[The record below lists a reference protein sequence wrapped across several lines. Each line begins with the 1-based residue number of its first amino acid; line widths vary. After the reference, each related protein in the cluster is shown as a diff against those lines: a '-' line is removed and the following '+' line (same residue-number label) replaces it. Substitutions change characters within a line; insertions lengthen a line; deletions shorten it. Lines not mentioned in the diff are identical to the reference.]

1 MSYTEYLR
9 RKAAAAPVIIDP
21 SPRKV
26 EASQFTSMTRMKANS
41 TFFTSTRVGVINN
54 VMDPSSNK
62 IKQVLSYTKTAGG
75 KIPDSSH
82 YTSFLGGNAIREEIL
97 ADKNPP
103 GKFLLNSNDATSLSA
118 CTTISGPAPFTGGQ
132 FAANNV
138 PMTGSGF
145 LNNTKHCQDLGRVE
159 PHIATELGPSL
170 FVDNTIRDPVYMA
183 KLTTQSNPTVC
194 PPANHTHPADKPHN
208 QYQARPKYAEKGI
221 PNGSKDMPYVIGNV
235 VPSKH
240 LKYVERKH
248 GNDLMTMV
256 NGRKPVPTKFQIP
269 AGTPAHLKI
278 NDPIGPRG
286 PPA

>member
-41 TFFTSTRVGVINN
+41 VFFTSTRVGSITN
-54 VMDPSSNK
+54 VMDPASSNNNQ
-62 IKQVLSYTKTAGG
+62 IMSYTKTAGG

-82 YTSFLGGNAIREEIL
+82 YTSFLGGNAIREDTISGNS
-97 ADKNPP
+97 AS
-103 GKFLLNSNDATSLSA
+103 KFLLNSNGAGSLSA
-118 CTTISGPAPFTGGQ
+118 CTAIADPTPFVSGTFAP
-132 FAANNV
+132 NNV

-145 LNNTKHCQDLGRVE
+145 LNNTKHCKDIGRVE
-159 PHIATELGPSL
+159 PHIASELGPTL
-170 FVDNTIRDPVYMA
+170 FVDNTIRDPAYMA
-183 KLTTQSNPTVC
+183 KLTMQSNPTVC

-221 PNGSKDMPYVIGNV
+221 PNGSMDMPYVIGNV